1 MSHLNYKLYC
11 IYALLLCTT
20 CLKISASD
28 SLPILLRLH
37 YKHLYVP
44 DTTNGNK
51 QAWREMMVLDI
62 LKDSAVFYPKEMV
75 EKLLLAEKNKDK
87 IEAIYATGVV
97 NGADLAPY
105 RYSGLEI
112 LMRKNTTRKQFWY
125 TFYSVKTFEYTEE
138 SMYQQ
143 WEIVGDSVKTLLGYT
158 CYLARTTFR
167 GRTWEAWF
175 TYDIP
180 ATTGPWKFHGLPGA
194 IVRVKDTRNHFLYEL
209 TGVEANLPFLFD
221 VSLITSQPEKAK
233 KITAAEMQDILKLH
247 FEDIRTFNR
256 TISNLYI
263 DNPNPIKGP
272 PRYYNPMEFFDK

>member
-1 MSHLNYKLYC
+1 MRYILFLF
-11 IYALLLCTT
+11 LLL
-20 CLKISASD
+20 SGGNSYAMQD

-75 EKLLLAEKNKDK
+75 EKELLALANKHK
-87 IEAIYATGVV
+87 IDAIYASGVV
-97 NGADLAPY
+97 NYTDLLPY
-105 RYSGLEI
+105 RYQGESI
-112 LMRKNTTRKQFWY
+112 LQTKNTATKEFWCTY
-125 TFYSVKTFEYTEE
+125 LTVKTFQYKEE
-138 SMYQQ
+138 NLDQK
-143 WEIVGDSVKTLLGYT
+143 WTFEPDSVKSILGYT

-221 VSLITSQPEKAK
+221 ISLLTSQPEKCK
-233 KITAAEMQDILKLH
+233 KISAAEMQNLFKLL

-256 TISNLYI
+256 TILNLHV
-263 DNPNPIKGP
+263 DNPNPVKEP
-272 PRYYNPMEFFDK
+272 PRYYNPMEFFDKQQ